1 MIIQEFYW
9 DNEKILTIIH
19 EKMENEIKNRTLNE
33 ETKISDHEIIFKEFY
48 SENIYVEDFE
58 YNFVIRGFLEC
69 ENVKNPYSNY
79 STQYK
84 EFVNQENNPLINNDQ
99 LTIETRNFKEL
110 CAFVKENSNFNL
122 TPSSIGN
129 LFVFSPIK
137 IEVKSHNSESFPY
150 LNINGKDAH
159 GTAFVKFKLEDII
172 LESYVVDNISDG
184 SEIWSKG
191 DWDNYEIEIYDE
203 GTLIYKSNYYIIRA
217 INIKMGI
224 TTRTIE
230 KKYQSISS
238 SILITNTDMSN
249 KITISDKTYLDFLGR
264 YLNNEK
270 IETNKHENPKDS
282 HCTFLK
288 KNERDKAFKIF
299 EDIIKKNEEIWIF
312 DPFFISDNSGISVL
326 IDILTMLC
334 STPETKNIIFTEN
347 IANENEEKNMT
358 FTKYKSQ
365 IEKHGQESLRDLN
378 LNSLNFIKAKDK
390 FHDRFIFIKTDE
402 RIIGYQIGT
411 SLNSFGTNYSNIIKL
426 NDYCAKNIFEILNED
441 IVSNN
446 IFKLG
451 DLNEF

>member
-1 MIIQEFYW
+1 
-9 DNEKILTIIH
+9 
-19 EKMENEIKNRTLNE
+19 MENQIKNRTLNE
-33 ETKISDHEIIFKEFY
+33 ETKISGHEIVFKEFY
-48 SENIYVEDFE
+48 SEDIYVEDFE
-58 YNFVIRGFLEC
+58 YNFVIGGFLEC

-110 CAFVKENSNFNL
+110 CTFVKENSNFNL

-203 GTLIYKSNYYIIRA
+203 GTLIYKANYYIIRA

-282 HCTFLK
+282 YCTFLK

-326 IDILTMLC
+326 IDILTMLG
-334 STPETKNIIFTEN
+334 STPKTKNIIFTEN
-347 IANENEEKNMT
+347 IDNENEEKNMT

-378 LNSLNFIKAKDK
+378 LNSLNFIKAKYK
-390 FHDRFIFIKTDE
+390 FHDRFIFMKTDE
-402 RIIGYQIGT
+402 KIIGYQIGT

-426 NDYCAKNIFEILNED
+426 NDYCAKNLFEILTED
-441 IVSNN
+441 IASNN
-446 IFKLG
+446 IYKLG
-451 DLNEF
+451 D

>member
-9 DNEKILTIIH
+9 DDEKILTIIH

-33 ETKISDHEIIFKEFY
+33 ETKISGHEIVFKEFY
-48 SENIYVEDFE
+48 SEDIYVEDFE
-58 YNFVIRGFLEC
+58 YNFVIGGFLEC

-110 CAFVKENSNFNL
+110 CTFVKENSNFNL

-203 GTLIYKSNYYIIRA
+203 GTLIYKANYYIIRA

-282 HCTFLK
+282 YCTFLK

-326 IDILTMLC
+326 IDILTMLG
-334 STPETKNIIFTEN
+334 STPKTKNIIFTEN
-347 IANENEEKNMT
+347 IDNENEEKNMT

-378 LNSLNFIKAKDK
+378 LNSLNFIKAKYK
-390 FHDRFIFIKTDE
+390 FHDRFIFMKTDE
-402 RIIGYQIGT
+402 KIIGYQIGT

-426 NDYCAKNIFEILNED
+426 NDYCAKNLFEILTED
-441 IVSNN
+441 IASNN
-446 IFKLG
+446 IYKLG
-451 DLNEF
+451 D

>member
-99 LTIETRNFKEL
+99 LTIDTGNFKEL
-110 CAFVKENSNFNL
+110 YAFVKENSNFNL

-347 IANENEEKNMT
+347 IANE
-358 FTKYKSQ
+358 KS
-365 IEKHGQESLRDLN
+365 KR
-378 LNSLNFIKAKDK
+378 
-390 FHDRFIFIKTDE
+390 
-402 RIIGYQIGT
+402 
-411 SLNSFGTNYSNIIKL
+411 
-426 NDYCAKNIFEILNED
+426 
-441 IVSNN
+441 
-446 IFKLG
+446 
-451 DLNEF
+451 